1 MTPWGNPWFPHEPP
15 PSRYVC
21 HVGPWLSPGKAGL
34 RRKMKPTA
42 TRFFSDPSGYDASVR
57 IDGYAPIRDYAAIG
71 DGRTTALVARDGSI
85 DWLCL
90 PDVDSPPV
98 FGRLLDAERGGC
110 FRLEPVEPF
119 ETERA
124 YRPGSNV
131 LETTFR
137 TRSGAVRVTD
147 ALTFADHTVEA
158 PMRELV
164 RKVESL
170 DGRVEMRWSVDP
182 EFAGRRRAARIERRG
197 SRIVFASRSDALA
210 LSTWGAGKPEIRERG
225 VEGEFVAAGEPA
237 VLTLAAAHGEP
248 LVFVGR
254 EQAERS
260 LERTDRFWRK
270 WSALTRYEGP
280 WRDQV
285 VRSALVLKLLVYSP
299 SGAIVAAPTTSLP
312 EQIGGVRNWDYRFA
326 WLRDA
331 AWSLDAMLTL
341 GYHDEATAF
350 FWWFMHAS
358 RLSRP
363 RLGVLYRVDGGLQR
377 GETDLEG
384 VDGYRG
390 SRPVRIGNAAAD
402 QEQLDIYGS
411 VLDAAWR
418 YSQSGKRIDKSTGKD
433 LAKIADYVA
442 KNWEEPD
449 NGIWEVRGRRT
460 HYTQSKALC
469 WLALHRASQLAEAG
483 VLPDRRERWQAAAER
498 IRDFYERN
506 GWEDELGSYIRA
518 PDMREL
524 DASLLTLALLGC
536 EDAHADRMRRTIE
549 AIRREL
555 AHGPFVYR
563 YLGEDGLPPGEGAFL
578 ACSFWLAACLAR
590 AGQVD
595 EAAGRMEQLVAAGND
610 VGLYAEEIDPATG
623 EFLGNFPQGL
633 THLALVNAATAIAEA
648 SA

>member
-1 MTPWGNPWFPHEPP
+1 MN
-15 PSRYVC
+15 
-21 HVGPWLSPGKAGL
+21 
-34 RRKMKPTA
+34 
-42 TRFFSDPSGYDASVR
+42 R
-57 IDGYAPIRDYAAIG
+57 IDGYAPIRDYAVIG
-71 DGRTTALVARDGSI
+71 DGRTSALVARDGSI

-90 PDVDSPPV
+90 PDVDSPPI

-119 ETERA
+119 EAERA

-137 TRSGAVRVTD
+137 TASGAVRVTD
-147 ALTFADHTVEA
+147 ALTFAGRSVEA

-164 RKVESL
+164 RQVDTLE
-170 DGRVEMRWSVDP
+170 GRVPMRWSIDP
-182 EFAGRRRAARIERRG
+182 ELGGRRGAPRIERRG
-197 SRIVFASRSDALA
+197 SRIVIASGRDALA
-210 LSTWGAGKPEIRERG
+210 LGAWGAGEPEIRERF
-225 VEGEFVAAGEPA
+225 VQGEFVAREEPA

-254 EQAERS
+254 KQAQGA
-260 LERTDRFWRK
+260 LERTDRFWRN
-270 WSALTRYEGP
+270 WSARTRYDGP
-280 WRDQV
+280 WREQV
-285 VRSALVLKLLVYSP
+285 VRSALVLKLLVYAP

-331 AWSLDAMLTL
+331 TWTLDAMLTL

-363 RLGVLYRVDGGLQR
+363 RLGVLYRVDGGIQK
-377 GETDLEG
+377 GEADAEG
-384 VDGYRG
+384 LDGYRG

-418 YSQSGKRIDKSTGKD
+418 YSRSGGRIDRGTGKD
-433 LAKIADYVA
+433 LAKIADYVV
-442 KNWEEPD
+442 KIWERPD
-449 NGIWEVRGRRT
+449 NGIWEVRGEQA
-460 HYTQSKALC
+460 HYTHSKALC
-469 WLALHRASQLAEAG
+469 WLALHRASALAEG
-483 VLPDRRERWQAAAER
+483 GLLPDRRTRWQAAAER
-498 IRDFYERN
+498 VREFYERN
-506 GWEDELGSYIRA
+506 GWDEELGSFIRA
-518 PDMREL
+518 PETREV

-536 EDAHADRMRRTIE
+536 EDARGDRMLRTIE
-549 AIRREL
+549 VIRREL
-555 AHGPFVYR
+555 TDGPFVYR
-563 YLGEDGLPPGEGAFL
+563 YLGDDGLPPGEGAFL

-590 AGQVD
+590 T
-595 EAAGRMEQLVAAGND
+595 GRVHDAVELMEQLVASAND

-648 SA
+648 SE